1 MADNAT
7 VFLGHTRHEAGHV
20 HQGDQRDIKGVTEA
34 DELRPL
40 VRGVNIKH
48 TGHDVGLVSD
58 HANGATHDTTEAHH
72 NIAGKT
78 SLDFEEI
85 STVQNAGNDFP
96 NIVALLAFN
105 RNDVTQFEI
114 GFHHRIGVYH
124 RRLLRVVLRQEAQQF
139 LGDQDCLFVIIGNE
153 VNVAGLG
160 HVGISTAKL
169 FGGDLFTGDRLN
181 HAGTGNKH
189 IGLPGLDNEVGEG
202 RRIGGAPG
210 AGAGNDGNLGNQTR

>member
-1 MADNAT
+1 M
-7 VFLGHTRHEAGHV
+7 FLGHARHEAGHI

-40 VRGVNIKH
+40 IGGVDIKH

-58 HANGATHDTTEAHH
+58 HTNGTTHDTPEAHH

-85 STVQNAGNDFP
+85 PTVHNAGDDFP
-96 NIVALLAFN
+96 HIVALLALN
-105 RNDVTQFEI
+105 GNNVTQFVI
-114 GFHHRIGVYH
+114 GFHHRIGIHH

-160 HVGISTAKL
+160 HVGIGTAKL
-169 FGGDLFTGDRLN
+169 FGGDFFTGDRLN
-181 HAGTGNKH
+181 HAGAGNKH

-210 AGAGNDGNLGNQTR
+210 TGASNDGNLGNQTR